1 MSKDPNRLHESAVE
15 TLSKSPLVGVLVMRT
30 DQGPIDL
37 AINRNA
43 AKLLLIELQ
52 EFLSGN
58 R

>member
-1 MSKDPNRLHESAVE
+1 MSKDPNRLHESAIE
-15 TLSKSPLVGVLVMRT
+15 TFSRNPLVGVLVMRT

-43 AKLLLIELQ
+43 AKLLVIELQ
-52 EFLSGN
+52 EFLNGK